1 MFPVD
6 FPLNILN
13 QSIDYLTSSH
23 LHCRSSA
30 KSHPSRDVFAFHSVE
45 CSAFAALAVRAMGQ
59 NGRRSHRGLYAV
71 KDVIFWHFWGPNF
84 CLNSYLASI
93 FLCSM
98 LEHLLETIGNSLE
111 TDCHQLSTPDRPHG
125 TAGRRFLQ
133 FCAKLQTVGWS
144 LCSVSRIWRNFQFNL
159 HLAEIGGTKHQP
171 FGPFLEWQK
180 SLI

>member
-1 MFPVD
+1 
-6 FPLNILN
+6 
-13 QSIDYLTSSH
+13 
-23 LHCRSSA
+23 
-30 KSHPSRDVFAFHSVE
+30 
-45 CSAFAALAVRAMGQ
+45 MGQ

-84 CLNSYLASI
+84 CLNLNSYLASI

-111 TDCHQLSTPDRPHG
+111 TDCHQLSPDRPHG

-144 LCSVSRIWRNFQFNL
+144 LCSVSRGEISSSISIWLRSGAHYISL
-159 HLAEIGGTKHQP
+159 LAL
-171 FGPFLEWQK
+171 FLNDKNHTYNGVFSIFSTFFHYVSRTVLLYVCWH
-180 SLI
+180 SMTN